1 MATAEPGSNTSGYG
15 IVIGIDSAGS
25 IAAGDAVC
33 INSSGKAARA
43 NAATGS
49 ITEPCI
55 GIATNA
61 AGSDG
66 DDCYV
71 LTHGIWRMDA
81 EAFDAGDPVYLGES
95 AGALTKTAPSD
106 DGDYVQRVGVAV
118 TDDVLL
124 VMPDLAIV
132 EIA

>member
-1 MATAEPGSNTSGYG
+1 
-15 IVIGIDSAGS
+15 
-25 IAAGDAVC
+25 
-33 INSSGKAARA
+33 
-43 NAATGS
+43 
-49 ITEPCI
+49 
-55 GIATNA
+55 
-61 AGSDG
+61 
-66 DDCYV
+66 
-71 LTHGIWRMDA
+71 MDA

-132 EIA
+132 EVA